1 MTSMTEQST
10 QTRDEEPENTQ
21 LESVNIY
28 HVPISQNPSIVPL
41 SLTYDASNPGVRINA
56 PYNTNGI
63 IVFSGLFDISERYS
77 IYKSEYTVNPEL
89 PPKQMKGYWE
99 DYVDSY
105 GPTPIEPEGSWVT
118 DYQIVFDE
126 NGIPKNLP
134 ENHTIE
140 GLRGNVFIVKRLFNT
155 YTCSEVPLSIEES
168 DMSVIKGAV
177 EMFQRTVLCPS
188 IKYLQTELIRI
199 WREYVQPIGTISFG
213 EYLNHK
219 YHCASTL
226 HRLIRSDA
234 VSGKLYLVGNT
245 VHERIQSLN
254 RFVGEFAVYLES
266 NDITNN
272 TNGDGEFVTIPVT
285 QWYQGRRRTEVT
297 A

>member
-1 MTSMTEQST
+1 MTEKST
-10 QTRDEEPENTQ
+10 QTKEEEPENTQ

-28 HVPISQNPSIVPL
+28 HVPISQSPSIVPL

-99 DYVDSY
+99 DYPDPY
-105 GPTPIEPEGSWVT
+105 GPSPTEPEGSWVT
-118 DYQIVFDE
+118 DYQIIFDE
-126 NGIPKNLP
+126 NGINKNLP
-134 ENHTIE
+134 ENQTIE

-168 DMSVIKGAV
+168 DMSVIQAAI
-177 EMFQRTVLCPS
+177 EIFQKTVLCPS
-188 IKYLQTELIRI
+188 IRYLQTELIRI
-199 WREYVQPIGTISFG
+199 WREHVEPNGTMSFG
-213 EYLNHK
+213 EFINHK
-219 YHCASTL
+219 YRCATTFSVPPSPA
-226 HRLIRSDA
+226 HVDE

-254 RFVGEFAVYLES
+254 RFVHTFSLYLDS
-266 NDITNN
+266 NDITSN
-272 TNGDGEFVTIPVT
+272 TIPVT
-285 QWYQGRRRTEVT
+285 QWSRRTEVT